1 MKNYL
6 SHASILMAL
15 ILMAL
20 ILFATP
26 DSSGAAQVHTEVQTT
41 AGLTAPQLLELKLS
55 ELSQEAPPP
64 PVKVPQNC
72 QNITPDE
79 QKHGGKGYVIEPSPA
94 LEQHLKDNL
103 VGKTKGY
110 GEVGPDRQVVDS
122 FKLKNCRVCHA
133 TIEYQ
138 VSNKRLGWQ
147 SDTFVAAIAPFT
159 DGKKFFITPPLNPD
173 KTNSSNIGYIWDE
186 SAESDKESKTV
197 TLEIEPSK
205 LAALNTYLATGPMP
219 PTYLDI
225 RGEDDTTFDYVTLRV
240 WYY

>member
-6 SHASILMAL
+6 SPASILMAL

-26 DSSGAAQVHTEVQTT
+26 DSSSAAQVHREVQTT
-41 AGLTAPQLLELKLS
+41 AGSTAPQLLELNLS
-55 ELSQEAPPP
+55 ELSQNAPS
-64 PVKVPQNC
+64 VKVPQNC
-72 QNITPDE
+72 QNITPDV

-94 LEQHLKDNL
+94 LKQHLKNL

-110 GEVGPDRQVVDS
+110 GEVGIDRQVVDS

-138 VSNKRLGWQ
+138 VSNKGLGWEKD
-147 SDTFVAAIAPFT
+147 SFVAAIAPFT
-159 DGKKFFITPPLNPD
+159 DGNKYFITPPN
-173 KTNSSNIGYIWDE
+173 KCNQNSSRIGCIWDK
-186 SAESDKESKTV
+186 SESDKKSKTV
-197 TLEIEPSK
+197 TLEIQPSQ
-205 LAALNTYLATGPMP
+205 LTTLNSYLATGPIP

>member
-1 MKNYL
+1 MKNFL
-6 SHASILMAL
+6 THASIVMALIFMAL
-15 ILMAL
+15 ILL
-20 ILFATP
+20 ATP
-26 DSSGAAQVHTEVQTT
+26 DSSFAAQVHTEVQTT
-41 AGLTAPQLLELKLS
+41 TGPTAPQLLELKLP
-55 ELSQEAPPP
+55 ELSQEAP

-72 QNITPDE
+72 QNITPDV

-94 LEQHLKDNL
+94 LAQHLQKL
-103 VGKTKGY
+103 AEKTKSY
-110 GEVGPDRQVVDS
+110 GEVGVDRQVVDS

-138 VSNKRLGWQ
+138 VSQKGLGWE

-159 DGKKFFITPPLNPD
+159 DGHKYFITPPN
-173 KTNSSNIGYIWDE
+173 KCNANSKRIGCIWDK

-197 TLEIEPSK
+197 TLEIEPS
-205 LAALNTYLATGPMP
+205 LLTALNTYLATGSM

-225 RGEDDTTFDYVTLRV
+225 RGEDDTTFDYITLRV